1 MPDPMYRQIAKDLRQ
16 KIESGE
22 LGHGTQLPTEL
33 ELREQYDASR
43 NTVRDAI
50 KLLITHG
57 LVVSRPGQ
65 GTFVVEQIDPFVIVV
80 KPETGFGLGEGA
92 AYASDVAAVSRRP
105 TVSDPPV
112 EVQQATGVIAREL
125 QLADGSLVVS
135 RHQQRFI
142 DDTPWS
148 LQTSFYPMSLVEQG
162 ATSIVQALDIPN
174 GVISYLAEVLGIKQ
188 VGWRD
193 KITVRT
199 PDPNEASFFRLA
211 DDGRIAVFE
220 TFRTSFDESGR
231 PLRVTIT
238 VYPADR
244 NQFVVNVG
252 DVPAS
257 ASA

>member
-1 MPDPMYRQIAKDLRQ
+1 
-16 KIESGE
+16 
-22 LGHGTQLPTEL
+22 
-33 ELREQYDASR
+33 
-43 NTVRDAI
+43 V
-50 KLLITHG
+50 
-57 LVVSRPGQ
+57 
-65 GTFVVEQIDPFVIVV
+65 
-80 KPETGFGLGEGA
+80 
-92 AYASDVAAVSRRP
+92 
-105 TVSDPPV
+105 
-112 EVQQATGVIAREL
+112 
-125 QLADGSLVVS
+125 VVS

-162 ATSIVQALDIPN
+162 ATYILQAVDMPN
-174 GVISYLAEVLGIKQ
+174 GVVSYLAEVLGVKQ

-199 PDPNEASFFRLA
+199 PDANETGFFKIPE
-211 DDGRIAVFE
+211 DGRIPVFE
-220 TFRTSFDESGR
+220 TFRTSFDESGT

-244 NQFVVNVG
+244 NQFVVSFG

>member
-1 MPDPMYRQIAKDLRQ
+1 
-16 KIESGE
+16 
-22 LGHGTQLPTEL
+22 
-33 ELREQYDASR
+33 
-43 NTVRDAI
+43 V
-50 KLLITHG
+50 
-57 LVVSRPGQ
+57 
-65 GTFVVEQIDPFVIVV
+65 
-80 KPETGFGLGEGA
+80 
-92 AYASDVAAVSRRP
+92 
-105 TVSDPPV
+105 
-112 EVQQATGVIAREL
+112 
-125 QLADGSLVVS
+125 VVS

-162 ATSIVQALDIPN
+162 ATHILQAVDMPN
-174 GVISYLAEVLGIKQ
+174 GVVSYLAEVLGVKQ

-199 PDPNEASFFRLA
+199 PDANETGFFKIPE
-211 DDGRIAVFE
+211 DGRIPVFE
-220 TFRTSFDESGR
+220 TFRTSFDESGT

-244 NQFVVNVG
+244 NQFVVSFG